1 MGRIATEYSIPI
13 SLQPSPVQS
22 VQYTRFNE
30 NGKTVKSPVFTVFIP
45 TFSTASTRANV
56 KKNRAAREL
65 GRPSCSSRIMV
76 DLARLAQLK
85 RLLNDGTLTR
95 EEFEALKQKEL

>member
-1 MGRIATEYSIPI
+1 MYVRLRATHAFY
-13 SLQPSPVQS
+13 
-22 VQYTRFNE
+22 
-30 NGKTVKSPVFTVFIP
+30 GFIE
-45 TFSTASTRANV
+45 
-56 KKNRAAREL
+56 KNRAAREL